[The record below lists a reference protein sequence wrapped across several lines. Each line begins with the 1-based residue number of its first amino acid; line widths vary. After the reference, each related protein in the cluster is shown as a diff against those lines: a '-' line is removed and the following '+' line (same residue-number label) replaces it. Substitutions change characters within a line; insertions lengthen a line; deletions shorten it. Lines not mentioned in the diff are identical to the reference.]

1 MLVIHPYDPTTEF
14 LRAIYENMD
23 GVTCLRGEESRK
35 AVAGILYHLPPGET
49 ILLLGHGSC
58 DGLFRKEEDGYRC
71 YIGRSMAYSL
81 KRHPVIGIWCH
92 ANAFA
97 EAVGL
102 HGLFT
107 GMIISEMQE
116 AIDYGV
122 KTTEEEIAREN
133 SHLAESLQ
141 KALSEGRPF
150 LQMRN
155 RLVDLL
161 GEPWTELTRF
171 NFKSIYIR

>member
-1 MLVIHPYDPTTEF
+1 MRRIV
-14 LRAIYENMD
+14 
-23 GVTCLRGEESRK
+23 V
-35 AVAGILYHLPPGET
+35 
-49 ILLLGHGSC
+49 LLLA
-58 DGLFRKEEDGYRC
+58 LFAFAVLPAAAQSDYYRKKAEEYTREAEYYQKKADGYRR

-97 EAVGL
+97 EMVGL

-116 AIDYGV
+116 AIAYGV
-122 KTTEEEIAREN
+122 NTTAEELAREN
-133 SHLAESLQ
+133 AHLAESLQ
-141 KALSEGRPF
+141 VVIAEGGPF

-161 GEPWTELTRF
+161 GKPWTELTRF
-171 NFKSIYIR
+171 NYKSIYIR